1 MNDYRIKLSYTS
13 GAYQERYTDAIFGD
27 GLSVDYNRQSNEQ
40 YYTEQLN
47 GKITFVNDDY
57 DFIMNAP
64 FDQRIDMVLENY
76 EYGSWW
82 PYLQCYFYRT
92 DCEIN
97 ADDKIIV
104 VQPTTADKYAEFAGV
119 LEKEVDLIKL
129 APRITP
135 VMLDKRPCLQLY
147 ALGKDSISC
156 ILSNMSWEQDCESV
170 DDDNELRNTF
180 HFEKWGNYVTA
191 GIVGNNLPAAA
202 PKFYS
207 KALDTSESITNF
219 SITSGQYT
227 LAVSTYTAPG
237 GALRVLVAISLSG
250 TQQWSGTMLA
260 SEWGMPMTMNLTG
273 SNGNPNCKI
282 EFDNLEV
289 YGRLISDV
297 DSILGVDTFDIP
309 SNDLM
314 GNNRNYKKVS
324 PVVPG
329 GDLQLAINGN
339 FSTTPTEWGIY
350 QTGQYY
356 TTPVVIGG
364 GEFHPVLRNNWGR
377 ASYWVMQSTALDY
390 VEQTGRHTV
399 TLQDAYRLTDVINA
413 ILAELMPSLSLNSTF
428 LGGSDPLDQTDPDE
442 GILYITPKSN
452 ILNINYTEPAQTA
465 PITLRQILDMLRVC
479 YRCYWQLSASNLQI
493 EHIEWFRRGGR
504 YTGTPLAQID
514 LTSKVTVR
522 NGKYWDYLTNKYT
535 FDKAQMPARY
545 EFGWMDEVT
554 LPFMGLPIDMV
565 SNYVDQSKVDK
576 FTINNFDSDIDYLML
591 NPSGVSKNGF
601 VILKA
606 DAMNILTEPIRISGR
621 DDRVVLLTYSSIAG
635 ESVDVE
641 YKNVGTDAVICAYNA
656 NRQRIQQIDTL
667 TFDGDWTTTWELPA
681 GTAYIV
687 LEFGDTMRT
696 EFTLN
701 SFTPAANKVLYTNW
715 NYNGYTD
722 HWLQN
727 GRLSFVY
734 LSRYY
739 AYDMP
744 CFTYRIGTGQYAQTQ
759 IAKGIAK
766 NKIQDVT
773 FPTPGYIETSQT
785 IRTGMGNG
793 KIKKLTLNLSSK
805 MAQATLEYDT
815 E

>member
-64 FDQRIDMVLENY
+64 FDQRIDMILENY

-82 PYLQCYFYRT
+82 TYLQCYFYRT

-104 VQPTTADKYAEFAGV
+104 VQPTTADKYVEFAGV

-147 ALGKDSISC
+147 ALGQDSISC
-156 ILSNMSWEQDCESV
+156 ILSNMTWEQDCESV

-180 HFEKWGNYVTA
+180 HFYKWGNYVTA

-207 KALDTSESITNF
+207 KALGASESITNF

-273 SNGNPNCKI
+273 SNGNPDCKI
-282 EFDNLEV
+282 EFANAEV

-297 DSILGVDTFDIP
+297 DSILGVNTFDIP
-309 SNDLM
+309 SNDLV

-364 GEFHPVLRNNWGR
+364 GEFHPVLRDNWGR
-377 ASYWVMQSTALDY
+377 ASFWIMQSMALDY

-399 TLQDAYRLTDVINA
+399 TLKDAYRLRDVINA

-428 LGGSDPLDQTDPDE
+428 LGGSDPLDQSDPDE

-479 YRCYWQLSASNLQI
+479 YRCYWQLSSSSLQI
-493 EHIEWFRRGGR
+493 EHIEWFRLGGR

-591 NPSGVSKNGF
+591 NPSGVSKDGF
-601 VILKA
+601 VIMKA
-606 DAMNILTEPIRISGR
+606 DYLNIIDNPTQEGGQNSLAAVLSYSTKVGETVTVGYETTGEGQVRAYDR
-621 DDRVVLLTYSSIAG
+621 DGHLI
-635 ESVDVE
+635 EE
-641 YKNVGTDAVICAYNA
+641 
-656 NRQRIQQIDTL
+656 IDYW
-667 TFDGDWTTTWELPA
+667 DSEGDWTTEWNLPA
-681 GTAYIV
+681 GT
-687 LEFGDTMRT
+687 EFIAVHFGSVPSTFMLT
-696 EFTLN
+696 VFEP
-701 SFTPAANKVLYTNW
+701 SAPKVLYTNW

-744 CFTYRIGTGQYAQTQ
+744 CPTYRIGTGQYAQTQ

>member
-1 MNDYRIKLSYTS
+1 MNDYRIKLSYTF
-13 GAYQERYTDAIFGD
+13 GAYQERYTNAIFGD

-57 DFIMNAP
+57 YFIMNAP

-76 EYGSWW
+76 EYGTWW
-82 PYLQCYFYRT
+82 TYLQCYFYRT

-104 VQPTTADKYAEFAGV
+104 VQPTTADKYAEFVGV

-147 ALGKDSISC
+147 AKGQDSISC

-180 HFEKWGNYVTA
+180 HFYKWGNYVTA
-191 GIVGNNLPAAA
+191 GLIGSNLPSVA

-207 KALDTSESITNF
+207 KALGASESITNF

-237 GALRVLVAISLSG
+237 GALRGLVAISLSG

-260 SEWGMPMTMNLTG
+260 SEWGMPITMNLNG

-282 EFDNLEV
+282 EFANVEV

-297 DSILGVDTFDIP
+297 NSILGVDTFDIP
-309 SNDLM
+309 SNDLV

-329 GDLQLAINGN
+329 GDLELAINGN

-377 ASYWVMQSTALDY
+377 ASFWIMQSTALDY

-399 TLQDAYRLTDVINA
+399 ILKDAYRLIDVINA
-413 ILAELMPSLSLNSTF
+413 ILAELMPSLSVNSRF
-428 LGGSDPLDQTDPDE
+428 LGGFDPLDQADPDE

-465 PITLRQILDMLRVC
+465 PISLRQILDMLRVC
-479 YRCYWQLSASNLQI
+479 YRCYWQLSGSLLQI

-522 NGKYWDYLTNKYT
+522 NGKYWDYQTNKYT

-554 LPFMGLPIDMV
+554 LPFNGLPIDMV

-591 NPSGVSKNGF
+591 NPSGVSKDGF
-601 VILKA
+601 VIMKA
-606 DAMNILTEPIRISGR
+606 DYFNIIDNPIQEGGQNSLSVILSYSTKVGE
-621 DDRVVLLTYSSIAG
+621 VVTVDYEATG
-635 ESVDVE
+635 EGQVR
-641 YKNVGTDAVICAYNA
+641 AYDKDGHL
-656 NRQRIQQIDTL
+656 IEEIDYWNS
-667 TFDGDWTTTWELPA
+667 DGDWYTDWVLPA
-681 GTAYIV
+681 GT
-687 LEFGDTMRT
+687 EFIAVHFGSVPSTFRLT
-696 EFTLN
+696 VFEPSAL
-701 SFTPAANKVLYTNW
+701 KVLYTNW

-744 CFTYRIGTGQYAQTQ
+744 CPTYRIGTGQYAQPQT
-759 IAKGIAK
+759 AKGIAK
-766 NKIQDVT
+766 NKIQDVN